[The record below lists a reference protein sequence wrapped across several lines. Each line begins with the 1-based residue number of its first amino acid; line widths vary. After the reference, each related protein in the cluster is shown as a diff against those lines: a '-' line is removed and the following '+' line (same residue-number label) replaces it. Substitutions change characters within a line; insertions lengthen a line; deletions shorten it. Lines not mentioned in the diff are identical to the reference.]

1 MPCRNA
7 RFAAALL
14 AACAFFV
21 PLRTA
26 EADPV
31 GIDFSLFPASPPS
44 AISGSGMVIV
54 DSAFIRPGTV
64 LIHLDDLIDLSL
76 SLSIIPGEPS
86 VTSFSKSDLSSWDFV
101 VEGSFFD
108 PTLFGIFELNFSMAN
123 RPANMDGYSIEG
135 ISEHVLAVCGGPSVH
150 SSCGSSPGLGIA
162 RIVIGPGSIHSV
174 PEPGSM
180 TLLGSGMTGL
190 ALVRKSDTRVEI
202 CRACDKSQLLVI
214 C

>member
-31 GIDFSLFPASPPS
+31 GIDFALFPASGPS
-44 AISGSGMVIV
+44 AISGSGTVIV
-54 DSAFIRPGTV
+54 DSSFLRPGTI
-64 LIHLDDLIDLSL
+64 LFDLDDLIDFSL

-86 VTSFSKSDLSSWDFV
+86 VTSFSKSDLSSWIFAV
-101 VEGSFFD
+101 AGNPLD
-108 PTLFGIFELNFSMAN
+108 PTNFGFETLNFFMAN

-135 ISEHVLAVCGGPSVH
+135 ISEHVLAVCGGPSVQG
-150 SSCGSSPGLGIA
+150 SCGSSPSLGIA
-162 RIVIGPGSIHSV
+162 GIAVGPGNIHPV

-180 TLLGSGMTGL
+180 TLLGSGMAGL
-190 ALVRKSDTRVEI
+190 ALCAKLRR
-202 CRACDKSQLLVI
+202 RRNMPGLR
-214 C
+214 